1 MSPGVLSPWVVL
13 PIAAALMLVVA
24 ALQAAIQRADA
35 PPSRKR
41 IRSANGVVMLLAIP
55 LLAAGFCLVNPTL
68 APRAFLLVW
77 AAAIGLLCIAV
88 LLAVLDMMNT
98 WRLTTTSRRSLH
110 DSFQALSRAR
120 AHRLARE
127 PEDERSGARDGE

>member
-13 PIAAALMLVVA
+13 PIAAALMLLVA
-24 ALQAAIQRADA
+24 ALQAAIQRGDS
-35 PPSRKR
+35 PPSRRR
-41 IRSANGVVMLLAIP
+41 IRSANSLVMLLAIP

-68 APRAFLLVW
+68 APRAFLLTW

-88 LLAVLDMMNT
+88 ALALLDMVNT

-110 DSFQALSRAR
+110 ESFQALSRAR
-120 AHRLARE
+120 ADRLARE
-127 PEDERSGARDGE
+127 AEDERSGARDGD